1 VRAARS
7 LHLKKH
13 RREQRCFLVEGPTA
27 VEAALAAPAITLDRI
42 FVDSRVTLPP
52 AIAAKAGSRHVEV
65 LAVDDRT
72 MHALAQTKT
81 PQGVVAVAK
90 FFDQDPGR
98 LVEIAGD
105 TSRPCIVL
113 VLHDVA
119 DPGNAGTLIRSA
131 EAFGAAAVCCGS
143 AGVDPYNEKVARAS
157 LGSMFYVPLICYDEW
172 SKLSEALVAAQ
183 ISLVAA
189 EAGAPDVRTVTLPRR
204 VALLVGN
211 ERHGVAG
218 VPEEAIEA
226 RIGIPQTPRAES
238 LNAAVAGSILL
249 YELARAHKMTPD
261 TSSVRTSAT

>member
-27 VEAALAAPAITLDRI
+27 VEAALAAPTVTLDRI
-42 FVDSRVTLPP
+42 FADSRVTIPP

-72 MHALAQTKT
+72 MRALAQTKS
-81 PQGVVAVAK
+81 PQGIVAVAR
-90 FFDQDPGR
+90 FFDLEPAR
-98 LVEIAGD
+98 LVEIAGE
-105 TSRPCIVL
+105 TSQPCIIL

-143 AGVDPYNEKVARAS
+143 TGVDPYNEKVARAS
-157 LGSMFYVPLICYDEW
+157 LGSMFHLPLVCYDEW
-172 SKLSEALVAAQ
+172 SKLGEALAAAE

-189 EAGAPDVRTVTLPRR
+189 EAGAPDVRTITVPRR

-238 LNAAVAGSILL
+238 LNAAVAGSIVL
-249 YELARAHKMTPD
+249 YEIARAHQSMPD
-261 TSSVRTSAT
+261 ARGARTSAT

>member
-1 VRAARS
+1 MRAARS

-13 RREQRCFLVEGPTA
+13 RREERCFLVEGPTA
-27 VEAALAAPAITLDRI
+27 VEAALDAPAITLDRI
-42 FVDSRVTLPP
+42 FVDSRTSLPP

-65 LAVDDRT
+65 LAVDERT

-81 PQGVVAVAK
+81 PQGVVAVAR
-90 FFDQDPGR
+90 FFDQEPAR

-105 TSRPCIVL
+105 PSQPCIVL

-157 LGSMFYVPLICYDEW
+157 LGSMFHVPLVCYDEW
-172 SKLSEALVAAQ
+172 SELSDALAAAK
-183 ISLVAA
+183 ISVVAA
-189 EAGAPDVRTVTLPRR
+189 EAGAPDVRSVTVPRR
-204 VALLVGN
+204 LALLVGN
-211 ERHGVAG
+211 ERHGLAD

-226 RIGIPQTPRAES
+226 RIGIPQTSRAES
-238 LNAAVAGSILL
+238 LNAAVAGSIML
-249 YELARAHKMTPD
+249 YEIARA
-261 TSSVRTSAT
+261 RTTAT

>member
-27 VEAALAAPAITLDRI
+27 VEAALDAPAVTLERI
-42 FVDSRVTLPP
+42 FVDDRVSLP
-52 AIAAKAGSRHVEV
+52 AGITAKAAARRVDI

-72 MHALAQTKT
+72 MHSLSETRT
-81 PQGVVAVAK
+81 PQGVVAVAH
-90 FFDQDPGR
+90 FFDQAPAK

-105 TSRPCIVL
+105 ATRPCIIL

-119 DPGNAGTLIRSA
+119 DPGNAGTLMRSA
-131 EAFGAAAVCCGS
+131 EAFGAAAICCGTG
-143 AGVDPYNEKVARAS
+143 GVDPYNEKVARAS
-157 LGSMFYVPLICYDEW
+157 LGSMFHVPLVCYDDV
-172 SKLSEALVAAQ
+172 SELRDALVASK

-189 EAGAPDVRTVTLPRR
+189 EASAPDVRSVTLPKR

-218 VPEEAIEA
+218 VPADAIDA
-226 RIGIPQTPRAES
+226 RIGIPQAARAES
-238 LNAAVAGSILL
+238 LNAAVAGSIVL
-249 YELARAHKMTPD
+249 YEIARALDVVPG
-261 TSSVRTSAT
+261 SSGARTSAT